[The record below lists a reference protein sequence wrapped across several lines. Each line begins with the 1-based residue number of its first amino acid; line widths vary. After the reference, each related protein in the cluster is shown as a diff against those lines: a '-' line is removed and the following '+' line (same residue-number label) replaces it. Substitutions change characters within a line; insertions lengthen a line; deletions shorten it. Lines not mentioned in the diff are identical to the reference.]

1 MRAYVKVCLG
11 LQFLLDLRATPCL
24 WFFEPGTKQEDAVAQ
39 EIAVA
44 LEQYPDAVASVS
56 VECHGAMGAYPVIG
70 EFPMLGFTEPRSEV
84 RERPVVLSRRQREV
98 LASMVDGASMCF
110 VYRDKLVGKALLKRG
125 LVEPVAGMPAGE
137 TWLVITDTGR
147 VKLAELGAE
156 SGLVY

>member
-11 LQFLLDLRATPCL
+11 LQFLLDLRAVPCL

-70 EFPMLGFTEPRSEV
+70 EFPMLGFTEPGSEARGQTV
-84 RERPVVLSRRQREV
+84 PLSKRQREV
-98 LASMVDGASMCF
+98 LVSMVDGVPMCF

-125 LVEPVAGMPAGE
+125 FVEPAWGMPAGE

-147 VKLAELGAE
+147 AKLAELGAE